1 MKLKSFL
8 NWSSGKDSA
17 YALYQLQQQN
27 EYEVVRLLTSINE
40 QYQRVSMHGISLALV
55 QQQANALGLLLDVL
69 YLPEKV
75 SMEEYETLVTN
86 QLKSYQN
93 QEIIYSAYGDI
104 LLEDLKVFREK
115 QLDTIGMKGV
125 FPLWQR
131 NTKEL
136 LLEMIDAGLKTMVI
150 CVNEQYLDKSFL
162 GRIIDRKF
170 LEDLPNNVD
179 PCGENGEY
187 HTFCFDGPM
196 FHYPVRFSKGEV
208 VYKTYDAPKNDD
220 KKETRI
226 YGFYF
231 LDLINVDL

>member
-1 MKLKSFL
+1 MKKKCFI
-8 NWSSGKDSA
+8 NWSSGKDAA
-17 YALYQLQQQN
+17 YALYLLQQQN
-27 EYEVVRLLTSINE
+27 NSKVERLLTSVNQE
-40 QYQRVSMHGISLALV
+40 YKRVSMHGISLRLV
-55 QQQANALGLLLDVL
+55 KRQASALGLLLDVL

-75 SMEEYETLVTN
+75 SMDEYEALVTT
-86 QLKSYQN
+86 QLRSYQN
-93 QEIIYSAYGDI
+93 QEIVDSVYGDI
-104 LLEDLKVFREK
+104 LLEDVKLFREQ
-115 QLDTIGMKGV
+115 QLASIGMRGV

-150 CVNEQYLDKSFL
+150 CVNEQYLNKSFL

-196 FHYPVRFSKGEV
+196 FLYPVDFSIGKI
-208 VYKTYDAPKNDD
+208 VYKTYDAPKNDKND
-220 KKETRI
+220 NKKD

-231 LDLINVDL
+231 LDLI